1 MGSLTENPA
10 TQGKGGYRV
19 GDEPTAQA
27 NPVRANYGAVQ
38 PYIQNCHGLLRRLI
52 HLGEKVRGK
61 SEVVEPSTGLPH
73 PPSIQFNTKCGCP
86 DCMRQAIP
94 KSRNAWKARRNKNN
108 RSFGAHAKPTKT
120 RRHRSLI
127 I

>member
-61 SEVVEPSTGLPH
+61 SEVVEPSMILSTTHFSYPIEWRTCTGG
-73 PPSIQFNTKCGCP
+73 IDQ
-86 DCMRQAIP
+86 
-94 KSRNAWKARRNKNN
+94 
-108 RSFGAHAKPTKT
+108 
-120 RRHRSLI
+120 LI
-127 I
+127 FP